1 MDRSYFD
8 LLRSSMGYKTGLKP
22 FIKPFSLVFIV
33 TQNCNLNCAM
43 CPLDRTIRIRNELN
57 LQEIEDVFSSKVL
70 SGLINLSITGGE
82 PFLRND
88 ITEIAMAAA
97 NNIPALKDLRF
108 ATNGTLTNK
117 IVSSVSEILETTDL
131 HVSVK
136 VSLDGIESTHEK
148 IRGIPGIFSKA
159 TSTLRGLEK
168 LREKGYDLSLSIGF
182 TAFDENIGEI
192 WELYDKFG
200 DEFEFFFKSAQVLKY
215 QVDNPKQFGQL
226 TGRSINA
233 LPISEQTRKALIK
246 FTTFFLEK
254 EFNDKASLW
263 QSSRKMYYR
272 YMLDFL
278 KTPDI
283 RPVPCSACFSFFDI
297 DSDGS
302 VYACSV
308 SGLKLGN
315 VRETP
320 LDEIWYSPTAFE
332 LRKVIKRGDCTCC
345 TSCDLGPS
353 IAISKWHKIV
363 SDYILTA
370 LGIRK

>member
-1 MDRSYFD
+1 MNKSYLN
-8 LLRSSMGYKTGLKP
+8 LLRSYIGYKTELKP

-33 TQNCNLNCAM
+33 TQNCNLNWAM
-43 CPLDRTIRIRNELN
+43 CPLDRTITVRNELN
-57 LQEIEDVFSSKVL
+57 LQEIEDIFSSKIL
-70 SGLINLSITGGE
+70 RNLINLSITGGE
-82 PFLRND
+82 PFLRKD
-88 ITEIAMAAA
+88 IVDIAMAAA
-97 NNIPALKDLRF
+97 NHIPALKDLRF

-117 IVSSVSEILETTDL
+117 IVSSVNEILETTDL

-136 VSLDGIESTHEK
+136 VSFDGMESTHEK

-168 LREKGYDLSLSIGF
+168 LREKGYDLSISTGF
-182 TAFDENIGEI
+182 TALDENIGEI

-215 QVDNPKQFGQL
+215 QVVNPKQFGQS
-226 TGRSINA
+226 TDRSINV
-233 LPISEQTRKALIK
+233 LPISEQTRKSLIK

-283 RPVPCSACFSFFDI
+283 RPIPCSAGFSFFDI

-315 VRETP
+315 VRKTP
-320 LDEIWYSPTAFE
+320 LDDIWYSPTAFE
-332 LRKVIKRGDCTCC
+332 IRRVIKRGDCTCC

-353 IAISKWHKIV
+353 IATSKWHKIV
-363 SDYILTA
+363 FDYLLNA
-370 LGIRK
+370 LRIQK

>member
-1 MDRSYFD
+1 MNKSYLN
-8 LLRSSMGYKTGLKP
+8 LLRSYIGYKTELKP

-43 CPLDRTIRIRNELN
+43 CPLDRSITVRNELN
-57 LQEIEDVFSSKVL
+57 LQEIEDIFSSKIL
-70 SGLINLSITGGE
+70 RNLINLSITGGE
-82 PFLRND
+82 PFLRKD
-88 ITEIAMAAA
+88 IVDIAMAAA
-97 NNIPALKDLRF
+97 NHIPALKDLRF

-117 IVSSVSEILETTDL
+117 IVSSVNEILETTDL

-136 VSLDGIESTHEK
+136 VSFDGMESTHEK

-168 LREKGYDLSLSIGF
+168 LREKGYDLSISTGF
-182 TAFDENIGEI
+182 TALDENIGEI

-215 QVDNPKQFGQL
+215 QVVNPKQFGQS
-226 TGRSINA
+226 TDRSINV
-233 LPISEQTRKALIK
+233 LPISEQTRKSLIK

-283 RPVPCSACFSFFDI
+283 RPIPCSAGFSFFDI

-315 VRETP
+315 VRKTP
-320 LDEIWYSPTAFE
+320 LDDIWYSPTAFE
-332 LRKVIKRGDCTCC
+332 IRRVIKRGDCTCC

-353 IAISKWHKIV
+353 IATSKWHKIV
-363 SDYILTA
+363 FDYLLNA
-370 LGIRK
+370 LRIQK